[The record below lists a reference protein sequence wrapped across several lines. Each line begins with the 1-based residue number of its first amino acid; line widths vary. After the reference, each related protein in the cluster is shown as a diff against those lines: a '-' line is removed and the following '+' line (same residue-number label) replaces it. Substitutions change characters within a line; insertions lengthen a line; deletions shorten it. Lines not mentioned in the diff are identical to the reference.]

1 MNSKEKLFR
10 VIQMYGFALDEI
22 RIYLDTHPDCQE
34 INGHGFRNRGH
45 GKGALI
51 NVAI

>member
-22 RIYLDTHPDCQE
+22 RIYLDTHLTVRMVWHTI
-34 INGHGFRNRGH
+34 INIMN
-45 GKGALI
+45 
-51 NVAI
+51 

>member
-22 RIYLDTHPDCQE
+22 CIYLDTHPDCQDGLAYYI
-34 INGHGFRNRGH
+34 INIMN
-45 GKGALI
+45 
-51 NVAI
+51 